1 MTMQRM
7 ILVSDCLIERLTTI
21 VRVFGVTGPERDSS
35 QLLKRSAFFILL
47 ILILH
52 LRLLIV
58 AWYNVQ
64 STQNIRHYYS
74 VYIVYILY
82 REQI

>member
-35 QLLKRSAFFILL
+35 QLAAQALSFFHPSDPHIAPEAVDR
-47 ILILH
+47 
-52 LRLLIV
+52 RLV
-58 AWYNVQ
+58 
-64 STQNIRHYYS
+64 
-74 VYIVYILY
+74 
-82 REQI
+82 